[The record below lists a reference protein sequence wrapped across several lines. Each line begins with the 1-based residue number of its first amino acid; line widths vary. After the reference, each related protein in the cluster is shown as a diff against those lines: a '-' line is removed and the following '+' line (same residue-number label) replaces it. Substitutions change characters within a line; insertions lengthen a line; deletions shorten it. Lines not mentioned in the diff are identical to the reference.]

1 MNLRQYGIPCAL
13 QPGGQCRVDAIRSQE
28 WTLPVTFLH
37 ASAVDQVKVS
47 DPHFSCRPEYSTQ
60 HFRPGE
66 SQDEVTGV
74 PGQGSIDEVNL
85 KVGVLVRQFDHR
97 AAAPQPT
104 QQPYSQG
111 VTHLRL
117 EDAADVLVTTVV

>member
-1 MNLRQYGIPCAL
+1 
-13 QPGGQCRVDAIRSQE
+13 
-28 WTLPVTFLH
+28 
-37 ASAVDQVKVS
+37 
-47 DPHFSCRPEYSTQ
+47 
-60 HFRPGE
+60 
-66 SQDEVTGV
+66 V
-74 PGQGSIDEVNL
+74 PGQGRIDEVNL

-97 AAAPQPT
+97 AAAPKPT